1 MASIIKLKRSTTPSS
16 VPGTLQEGEIAVNL
30 EDKKL
35 FVGGVNGG
43 ANVQVLSGDLY
54 NLVTSNAA
62 LDEVTLTLTV
72 DNASLSNDSITFTSG
87 EGIDIVNGGEGI
99 VTISAEVA
107 NSSNKG
113 VASFD
118 SEDFVVTTGAV
129 TLADKVVKEINT
141 DSGALTPTGHTVN
154 IFGGEGVDV
163 THSGNTI
170 TVTGEDA
177 SATNKGI
184 ATFNSTNFTVTD
196 GDVVL
201 ADNAN
206 GAVIAIQGTTNEVNV
221 SRTNGTVTVGLPD
234 NVTITNNLTV
244 SGNTVIDGN
253 LTVEGGV
260 TYIST
265 STVSADDSMLKL
277 AANNAADTV
286 DVGVYGLYIDGATSK
301 YAGWFRD
308 ASDGIFK
315 FYKELE
321 AEPTTTVNT
330 GGTGYAQ
337 GQVDAIIDGGTY

>member
-1 MASIIKLKRSTTPSS
+1 MASIIKLKRSATPSS
-16 VPGTLQEGEIAVNL
+16 VPGTLQEGEIAVNI

-35 FVGGVNGG
+35 FVGGVGGG

-62 LDEVTLTLTV
+62 SDEVTLTLTV

-87 EGIDIVNGGEGI
+87 EGIDIVSGGDI
-99 VTISAEVA
+99 VTISAEIA

-118 SEDFVVTTGAV
+118 SNDFVVSTGSV
-129 TLADKVVKEINT
+129 TLVDSVVKEINT
-141 DSGALTPTGHTVN
+141 DSGTLTPTSRAFN
-154 IFGGEGVDV
+154 IYGGEGVDV

-221 SRTNGTVTVGLPD
+221 SRSNGTVTVGLPD

-277 AANNAADTV
+277 AANNAADTI
-286 DVGVYGLYIDGATSK
+286 DVGVYGLYVDGVTSK

-321 AEPTTTVNT
+321 VEPTTTVNT

>member
-16 VPGTLQEGEIAVNL
+16 VPSSLAEGEIAVNI

-54 NLVTSNAA
+54 NLAASNTA
-62 LDEVTLTLTV
+62 LDQAIITLTV
-72 DNASLSNDSITFTSG
+72 DNASLSNDSITFTAG
-87 EGIDIVNGGEGI
+87 EGIDIALSGNTI
-99 VTISAEVA
+99 TISAEDA

-118 SEDFVVTTGAV
+118 GNDFTTSSGEV
-129 TLADKVVKEINT
+129 SLSDTVLKTITT
-141 DSGALTPTGHTVN
+141 DDGALTPSSHS
-154 IFGGEGVDV
+154 FSLLGGEGMDV
-163 THSGNTI
+163 THTGT
-170 TVTGEDA
+170 TVTVAGEDA
-177 SATNKGI
+177 TYTNKGI
-184 ATFNSTNFTVTD
+184 SSYNSTNFSVS
-196 GDVVL
+196 GGHVYL
-201 ADNAN
+201 AAHSN
-206 GAVIAIQGTTNEVNV
+206 GAVLTIAGTGDEIDVARV
-221 SRTNGTVTVGLPD
+221 DGTVTVGLTE

-244 SGNTVIDGN
+244 QGNTHIDGN

-277 AANNAADTV
+277 AANNSADTV
-286 DVGVYGLYIDGATSK
+286 DVGVYGMYVESATNK

-308 ASDGIFK
+308 ASDGVFK
-315 FYKELE
+315 FYNSLE
-321 AEPTTTVNT
+321 VEPTTTVNT

-337 GQVDAIIDGGTY
+337 GTVDAIIDGGTY